1 MTSRP
6 VSEPRGAVLAV
17 CRSQNDGA
25 FLLVKRANPPDAGLW
40 GFPGGRIEPG
50 EELFE
55 AAGRELQE
63 ETGITAHGE
72 AVLTAF
78 DSIHHDDTGALR
90 FHYVIV
96 AVRCVL
102 ADATKR
108 PEPIAAD
115 DALDARWFSLHEI
128 EALRSTASK
137 GVAALARL
145 AADSR

>member
-6 VSEPRGAVLAV
+6 VNEPRGAVLAV
-17 CRSQNDGA
+17 CRSQTDGC

-50 EELFE
+50 EGLFE
-55 AAGRELQE
+55 AASRELQE
-63 ETGITAHGE
+63 ETGLTARGE

-78 DSIHHDDTGALR
+78 DSIHHDAGGALR

-102 ADATKR
+102 MDATKR
-108 PEPIAAD
+108 PEPLAAD
-115 DALDARWFSLHEI
+115 DALEAGWFSLHEI
-128 EALRSTASK
+128 EALKGTAST
-137 GVAALARL
+137 GVAALATL
-145 AADSR
+145 TANSG